1 MSIGERLRKL
11 RGDRTQLEISLD
23 TGISV
28 QALSNYENGTRIP
41 RDETKVV
48 LANYYNVS
56 IEELFFANWVFI
68 LNTNKTKEE
77 TKWTIW

>member
-56 IEELFFANWVFI
+56 IEELFFAN
-68 LNTNKTKEE
+68 
-77 TKWTIW
+77 